1 MAIIKNIKPPTEKDK
16 DKVEPPV
23 TDYEAEKNKG
33 GKNKDGEY
41 VGAGSIVLKGY
52 GKDGGNILF
61 SSASDMIDWFNRLAY
76 KKDPRFN
83 KILTAMGINGTGK
96 SQVLFA
102 REIWKDLASFS
113 LSVSSGGK
121 TIDAFKVFN
130 SKEFRNFGLDIP
142 KKYLTG
148 GSGGISQQSY
158 ISITDK
164 KEAKDLLRQAMV
176 DMLGREPS
184 NAEYNDFVTKLN
196 KAENKIFKTTRYTGT
211 EQRTTGR
218 TIDPKAFAEQ
228 YALKKI
234 SFKEDL
240 AGGAGLIQDS
250 VNQLINMNGL
260 NGFVTDKKKREW
272 MRALAKGDLTNETL
286 MASIR
291 DESKK
296 VYTAFAGLL
305 DANPTMSL
313 YDVADPYISVYA
325 KMFELGEAQI
335 DFTDVLKKAVKVG
348 PDGKESLMSVFEYQK
363 SLRTDPKFQYTSTAK
378 NEAQDM
384 GTAFARA
391 FGVNI

>member
-1 MAIIKNIKPPTEKDK
+1 MTKFVPIKPPKD
-16 DKVEPPV
+16 VTPPDSLWGGDGGDTGTGPNADDAAGAV
-23 TDYEAEKNKG
+23 ILRG
-33 GKNKDGEY
+33 FGKNGEDLTF
-41 VGAGSIVLKGY
+41 A
-52 GKDGGNILF
+52 
-61 SSASDMIDWFNRLAY
+61 SSTALRAFYNRLIQR
-76 KKDPRFN
+76 KDPRLKQVLKAF
-83 KILTAMGINGTGK
+83 GINKFDAASIKLG
-96 SQVLFA
+96 
-102 REIWKDLASFS
+102 REIWNDAVSWSFN
-113 LSVSSGGK
+113 VAKPGK
-121 TIDAFKVFN
+121 AANFFKVATSDQFV
-130 SKEFRNFGLDIP
+130 NFGLDIP

-148 GSGGISQQSY
+148 GGGSGGPSQQSY
-158 ISITDK
+158 INITTK
-164 KEAKDLLRQAMV
+164 KEARDFLRQAMV

-228 YALKKI
+228 YALKKV

-325 KMFELGEAQI
+325 KMFELGEAQV

-384 GTAFARA
+384 GIAFARA
-391 FGVNI
+391 FGVNL

>member
-1 MAIIKNIKPPTEKDK
+1 MAKFVPIKPPKD
-16 DKVEPPV
+16 VTPPDSLWGEDGGGTGAGPNADDAAGAV
-23 TDYEAEKNKG
+23 ILKG
-33 GKNKDGEY
+33 FGKNGEDLTF
-41 VGAGSIVLKGY
+41 A
-52 GKDGGNILF
+52 
-61 SSASDMIDWFNRLAY
+61 SSTALRAFYNRLIQR
-76 KKDPRFN
+76 KDPRLKQVLKAF
-83 KILTAMGINGTGK
+83 GINKFDATSIKLG
-96 SQVLFA
+96 
-102 REIWKDLASFS
+102 REIWNDAVSWSFN
-113 LSVSSGGK
+113 VAKPGK
-121 TIDAFKVFN
+121 AANFFKVATSDQFV
-130 SKEFRNFGLDIP
+130 NFGLDIP

-148 GSGGISQQSY
+148 GGGSGGPSQQSY
-158 ISITDK
+158 INITTK
-164 KEAKDLLRQAMV
+164 KEARDLLRQAMV

-196 KAENKIFKTTRYTGT
+196 KAENKTFKTTRYTST

-218 TIDPKAFAEQ
+218 MIDPKAFAEQ
-228 YALKKI
+228 YALKKV

-296 VYTAFAGLL
+296 VYSAFAGLL

-313 YDVADPYISVYA
+313 YDVADPYVSVYSR
-325 KMFELGEAQI
+325 MFELGEAQV
-335 DFTDVLKKAVKVG
+335 DFSDVLKKAVKVG

-363 SLRTDPKFQYTSTAK
+363 ALRTDPKFQYTSTAK